1 MSEPISHQAT
11 QKFIDNNNYWGFWA
25 TLALTILIF
34 IIFSILQSLFLV
46 GYILVV
52 EGISTGD
59 VLKSDS
65 TVGLE
70 SLLSNYA
77 LNGDAISV
85 SQIPSAIIG
94 ITLVFL
100 FVLLHK
106 KSVRTNTV
114 INPRGIKTTSN
125 RTTIIKDYLDL
136 YSPKLKHLL
145 LFLGLMILTMV
156 LMEAVNIWLD
166 RPTPEFMT
174 RLYSSTNNLPLLWI
188 AVGIS
193 APLFEEILFR
203 GFFFEGLR
211 NSTFSTLGAI
221 LLTSACWAIIHM
233 QYGWFEIISIFF
245 IGILLAIAK
254 LKTKSL
260 YVPIAMHMLMNL
272 SASLG
277 MELNV

>member
-1 MSEPISHQAT
+1 MIQDPLTELPAENTISE
-11 QKFIDNNNYWGFWA
+11 NYYWGFWA

-34 IIFSILQSLFLV
+34 IVFSIFQSLFLV
-46 GYILVV
+46 AYVLVI
-52 EGISTGD
+52 EGVSIGD
-59 VLKSDS
+59 AFQSDS

-70 SLLSNYA
+70 NLLKNYA

-94 ITLVFL
+94 IALVIL
-100 FVLLHK
+100 FVFIRL
-106 KSVRTNTV
+106 NT
-114 INPRGIKTTSN
+114 IRKTTGVN
-125 RTTIIKDYLDL
+125 TFGIKDYLGF
-136 YSPKLKHLL
+136 YKPTLKHVLQ
-145 LFLGLMILTMV
+145 FLGLMILAMV
-156 LMEAVNIWLD
+156 LMEAINIWLD

-193 APLFEEILFR
+193 APIFEEILFR

-211 NSTFSTLGAI
+211 NSVFGTLGAI
-221 LLTSACWAIIHM
+221 LLTSATWAIIHM
-233 QYGWFEIISIFF
+233 QYGWFEIISIFL

-260 YVPIAMHMLMNL
+260 YIPIAMHMLMNL
-272 SASLG
+272 TASLG
-277 MELNV
+277 MELSL

>member
-1 MSEPISHQAT
+1 MSEQLSEQPIQETS
-11 QKFIDNNNYWGFWA
+11 DNSYWGFWA
-25 TLALTILIF
+25 TLALTVLVF

-46 GYILVV
+46 GYMLVA
-52 EGISTGD
+52 EGVSISD
-59 VLKSDS
+59 VLQSDS
-65 TVGLE
+65 TVSLE
-70 SLLSNYA
+70 SLLANYA

-85 SQIPSAIIG
+85 SQIPAAIIG
-94 ITLVFL
+94 IALVIL
-100 FVLLHK
+100 FVLLRK
-106 KSVRTNTV
+106 NTV
-114 INPRGIKTTSN
+114 HKTTG
-125 RTTIIKDYLDL
+125 IKDYLDL
-136 YSPKLKHLL
+136 YMPKLKHLFL
-145 LFLGLMILTMV
+145 YLGLMILAMM
-156 LMEAVNIWLD
+156 LMEAINVWLD

-174 RLYSSTNNLPLLWI
+174 KVYSSTNNLPLLWI

-193 APLFEEILFR
+193 APFFEEILFR

-211 NSTFSTLGAI
+211 NSTFGTLGAI

-272 SASLG
+272 AASLS
-277 MELNV
+277 MQLNL